1 MVGKGYGVKEGFLLH
16 LIFVVVVV
24 VVCLVLTALTAFV
37 VSRPGIRSKPQL

>member
-16 LIFVVVVV
+16 LIFVVVV